1 MEKVLRKLVETL
13 SIRLGGILDGNN
25 LELENDGNSV
35 YGRCGWPAI
44 GFDVEIDFFEGQAV
58 GRLGGGIV
66 GMDVKGS
73 VTDVEPIIA
82 GALFAITY
90 YLYKVNHRSSGSS
103 GGSGG
108 NQ

>member
-1 MEKVLRKLVETL
+1 MSFDTL
-13 SIRLGGILDGNN
+13 SVRIGGMVDGYN
-25 LELENDGNSV
+25 LELETGGNSV
-35 YGRCGWPAI
+35 YGRCGGPTI
-44 GFDVEIDFFEGQAV
+44 GFDVGIDFFEGQAV

-66 GMDVKGS
+66 GMDVNGS

-90 YLYKVNHRSSGSS
+90 YIYQVNHRSSNNS

-108 NQ
+108 SR